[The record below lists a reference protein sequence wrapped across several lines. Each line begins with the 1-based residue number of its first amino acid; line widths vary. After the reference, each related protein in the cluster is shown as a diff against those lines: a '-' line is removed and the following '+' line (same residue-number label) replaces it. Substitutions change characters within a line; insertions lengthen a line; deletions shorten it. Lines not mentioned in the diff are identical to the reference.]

1 MWCLSGRAGSVASGA
16 ACALCV
22 DLLMNPLINISCSD
36 AMASMHRIGVTSRG
50 PACRTERCRVSCS
63 ASPPGAPSK
72 FATCS
77 CNGDAGN
84 ACVRR
89 QPQVAPPPPL
99 PPPLP
104 PAAHAEFPS
113 FHLCREAQ
121 AIQPGRPARFGVD
134 WQPRAA
140 GRAGQR
146 RQSGVA
152 PCVAG
157 FGDGTC
163 SAGPFGHLS
172 APRLHFPATDRR
184 PRPAARAREV
194 PPVRRQCLPMVPPR
208 ITSADAHG
216 VGTICRVGSEPGRT
230 IRGSGTPSNGSMLAV
245 MHPLTVSQ
253 SVSQS
258 PIALHADPRRPPALS
273 APHCC
278 CSFTRAVDD
287 PERASR
293 GGWVFDAPEPVFGC
307 RDLR

>member
-1 MWCLSGRAGSVASGA
+1 MWCLSGWAGSVASGA

-113 FHLCREAQ
+113 FHLAPQDRLGTYQ
-121 AIQPGRPARFGVD
+121 RPDYTFQQQIGGPG
-134 WQPRAA
+134 
-140 GRAGQR
+140 
-146 RQSGVA
+146 
-152 PCVAG
+152 
-157 FGDGTC
+157 
-163 SAGPFGHLS
+163 
-172 APRLHFPATDRR
+172 
-184 PRPAARAREV
+184 
-194 PPVRRQCLPMVPPR
+194 LPL
-208 ITSADAHG
+208 
-216 VGTICRVGSEPGRT
+216 EPGRYHLYVGNACPWCH
-230 IRGSGTPSNGSMLAV
+230 RVLLA
-245 MHPLTVSQ
+245 LTLTGLEPFV
-253 SVSQS
+253 
-258 PIALHADPRRPPALS
+258 
-273 APHCC
+273 
-278 CSFTRAVDD
+278 
-287 PERASR
+287 
-293 GGWVFDAPEPVFGC
+293 GWVLSLAAQSGGRAHPATEAC
-307 RDLR
+307 WQSCTR